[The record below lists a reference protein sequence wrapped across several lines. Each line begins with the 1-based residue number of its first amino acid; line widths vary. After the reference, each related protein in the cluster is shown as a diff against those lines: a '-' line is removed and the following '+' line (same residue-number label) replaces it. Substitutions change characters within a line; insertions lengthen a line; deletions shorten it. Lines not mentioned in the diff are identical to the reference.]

1 MASHGHSLA
10 LLGNFT
16 LDFLGRELSRQLEM
30 RGYSN
35 RLYLG
40 GFNQYH
46 QDILDPNSAFYA
58 AAPDLALL
66 LLDPQPFLRPG
77 QEAILAGED
86 PAAIG
91 RRLASE
97 TLDLIA
103 TAQQR
108 LPRTTFLLSSFFTP
122 PHQGLPGLEF
132 NTRHGL
138 GQMVAA
144 YNLGLAER
152 AQSDPQLVVV
162 DLEGLLRWQGAARL
176 FDERLWIVGRIL
188 FSRDGD
194 QALARWLLASIY
206 PLWGGARK
214 VLVLDLDNTL
224 WGGVLGEDGPRDVK
238 LGPAEMGLAFQEFQ
252 RGLLQLHHHG
262 VILAINSKNNPRDV
276 EELFRVNPH
285 MVLKPEHFA
294 VKMINWRDKAANM
307 AEIARRL
314 NLGLDSLVFLDDSPS
329 ERALIRQ
336 ELPMVAVPEF
346 PADPALLKTFLWE
359 VALDHFNRVSLTKE
373 DIDKGRQYRMRG
385 LSEELRESST
395 NLEEFLR
402 GLEMRARVRLL
413 ESQDLPRVAQLTQK
427 TNQFNLT
434 TRRYGEPEILVM
446 QQDGRH
452 RIFTLELEDKF
463 GHHGLVGV
471 LIAENLPERETEWKV
486 DTFLLSCRVIGR
498 GAEDFMVAAVGGFL
512 RGLGATRLIGEYVPS
527 AKNAQVAGLYPRLGF
542 SPLPDQKRA
551 WVFDLG
557 PEGPPFP
564 DWIKADQLP

>member
-1 MASHGHSLA
+1 
-10 LLGNFT
+10 
-16 LDFLGRELSRQLEM
+16 
-30 RGYSN
+30 
-35 RLYLG
+35 
-40 GFNQYH
+40 
-46 QDILDPNSAFYA
+46 
-58 AAPDLALL
+58 
-66 LLDPQPFLRPG
+66 
-77 QEAILAGED
+77 
-86 PAAIG
+86 
-91 RRLASE
+91 
-97 TLDLIA
+97 
-103 TAQQR
+103 
-108 LPRTTFLLSSFFTP
+108 
-122 PHQGLPGLEF
+122 
-132 NTRHGL
+132 
-138 GQMVAA
+138 
-144 YNLGLAER
+144 
-152 AQSDPQLVVV
+152 
-162 DLEGLLRWQGAARL
+162 
-176 FDERLWIVGRIL
+176 
-188 FSRDGD
+188 
-194 QALARWLLASIY
+194 
-206 PLWGGARK
+206 
-214 VLVLDLDNTL
+214 
-224 WGGVLGEDGPRDVK
+224 
-238 LGPAEMGLAFQEFQ
+238 
-252 RGLLQLHHHG
+252 
-262 VILAINSKNNPRDV
+262 
-276 EELFRVNPH
+276 
-285 MVLKPEHFA
+285 
-294 VKMINWRDKAANM
+294 
-307 AEIARRL
+307 
-314 NLGLDSLVFLDDSPS
+314 
-329 ERALIRQ
+329 
-336 ELPMVAVPEF
+336 MVAVPEF

-542 SPLPDQKRA
+542 SPLPDQERA

-557 PEGPPFP
+557 PEDPPFP
-564 DWIKADQLP
+564 DWIKAEQLP